1 MELTR
6 RWRPD
11 SPLDIV
17 ATLSVHGRG
26 RYDATQR
33 VVAGA
38 VWRTC
43 RTPEGPATLKL
54 SPGADGVVQATAFGS
69 GAAWVLDRVPGWL
82 GEHDRPEELRPL
94 HPIVEQAAKRNAG
107 LRIGA
112 TKLIMEAL
120 VPVILEQKV
129 TGIEARRSWQAL
141 MRRHGEPAPGPAP
154 RGMRVLPA
162 PHVLRHLPSWEW
174 HRLGVGPERS
184 RTIVRSAAL
193 AGSLERLADRPSAEA
208 MAGLQSVPGIGRWT
222 AAEVVQRSHGDPDA
236 VSVGDY
242 NLPAVVAYALAGER
256 TADDDRMLELLEPYR
271 GQRHRVCLLLA
282 RTGPRPPRHGPR
294 QPLRDFRAI

>member
-6 RWRPD
+6 RWHPG
-11 SPLDIV
+11 SPLDVV

-26 RYDATQR
+26 AYDPAQR

-43 RTPEGPATLKL
+43 RTPAGPATVRLAAA
-54 SPGADGVVQATAFGS
+54 PDGGVEATAWGC
-69 GAAWVLDRVPGWL
+69 GAAWLLDRVPTWL
-82 GEHDRPEELRPL
+82 GEGDRPHDFRPF
-94 HPIVEQAAKRNAG
+94 HPVVEDAAKRASG
-107 LRIGA
+107 FRIGR
-112 TKLIMEAL
+112 TGLLMEAL

-129 TGIEARRSWQAL
+129 AGLEAWRSWQSL
-141 MRRHGEPAPGPAP
+141 MRRHGEAAPGPAP
-154 RGMRVLPA
+154 DGMRVLPESDA
-162 PHVLRHLPSWEW
+162 LRQLPSWEW

-184 RTIVRSAAL
+184 RTVVRAARV
-193 AGSLERLADRPSAEA
+193 ASSLERLAAKPAAEA

-242 NLPAVVAYALAGER
+242 NLPGVVAYALAGER
-256 TADDDRMLELLEPYR
+256 TADDARMLELLEPYR
-271 GQRHRVCLLLA
+271 GHRHRVCLLLA
-282 RTGPRPPRHGPR
+282 KYGPRPPRHGPR
-294 QPLRDFRAI
+294 QPLRDYRAI